1 MRVMLQVML
10 GLVLFG
16 SWLNANHCSW
26 GQDLASVGE
35 AAPASPAELRVLFL
49 GDQGGHRPRER
60 FDLVAP
66 IFARRGIQLVYT
78 EAMSD
83 IRLENLKKY
92 HALLVY
98 ANIDEI
104 DRESE
109 QAILAYVR
117 QGGGFVPIHSAS
129 FCFRNSPD
137 MVKLIGAQFREHGT
151 GVFREQ
157 LETEHPINRAYAGF
171 ES

>member
-1 MRVMLQVML
+1 MRVMLQVIM
-10 GLVLFG
+10 GLVLISG
-16 SWLNANHCSW
+16 LLSGNRSWS
-26 GQDLASVGE
+26 QDSADHGVSAVT
-35 AAPASPAELRVLFL
+35 AQAELKVLFL

-78 EAMSD
+78 EAMTD
-83 IRLENLKKY
+83 IRLENLRQY

-129 FCFRNSPD
+129 FCFRNSPE
-137 MVKLIGAQFREHGT
+137 MVKLIGAQFREH
-151 GVFREQ
+151 
-157 LETEHPINRAYAGF
+157 
-171 ES
+171 